1 MADIFNNLDRTSESR
16 FMNALEERSRDS
28 AEKIKALM
36 FTFDD
41 LAKLDS
47 NGVQTLLRHVEK
59 AKLAICLKGTTEEM
73 RDMFF
78 ANMSERQGKI
88 LKEDM
93 DNMGPV
99 RLSEV
104 DDAQMEMVMK
114 AKDLAASGEIVIAE
128 SGGEDE
134 LVY

>member
-1 MADIFNNLDRTSESR
+1 
-16 FMNALEERSRDS
+16 
-28 AEKIKALM
+28 
-36 FTFDD
+36 
-41 LAKLDS
+41 
-47 NGVQTLLRHVEK
+47 
-59 AKLAICLKGTTEEM
+59 
-73 RDMFF
+73 
-78 ANMSERQGKI
+78 MSERQGKI